1 VDLANHS
8 FSPNTKYGVAP
19 GGDHFELTWDT
30 AAPAPPPA
38 SPAAPGSSAAGAPAP
53 GSPAAPGSSAA
64 GAPAPGSPAAPG
76 GSGAAPRE
84 GDEVLICY
92 GARMP
97 NQLLM
102 LHYGRGLVYTRTLCS
117 ST

>member
-1 VDLANHS
+1 MDLANHS

-53 GSPAAPGSSAA
+53 GSPAAPAG
-64 GAPAPGSPAAPG
+64 GAPKV
-76 GSGAAPRE
+76 RRQQKT
-84 GDEVLICY
+84 LTYY
-92 GARMP
+92 GKAVP
-97 NQLLM
+97 LYVFSALP
-102 LHYGRGLVYTRTLCS
+102 
-117 ST
+117 

>member
-1 VDLANHS
+1 MDLANHS

-38 SPAAPGSSAAGAPAP
+38 
-53 GSPAAPGSSAA
+53 SPAAPGSSAA